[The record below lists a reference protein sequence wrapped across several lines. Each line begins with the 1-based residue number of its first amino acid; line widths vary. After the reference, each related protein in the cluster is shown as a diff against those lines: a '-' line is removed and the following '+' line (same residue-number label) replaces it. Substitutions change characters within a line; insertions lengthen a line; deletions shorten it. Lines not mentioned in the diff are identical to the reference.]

1 MADDNDD
8 NIEIDEAS
16 FDDFEKKKGT
26 LGELWRDNAMVK
38 VGVVVAAA
46 IAIFGTII
54 LFGGKDMPVD
64 PSYVTSGSDISSPPG
79 TEETSPAYVAAIE
92 EENEARTEQAIK
104 ESGSVLPTPIAPP
117 VGRLTV
123 TENDAPEEDPLQRW
137 RKLQEERLQREM
149 LRSQTVA
156 PDAQAA
162 EGRSEA
168 IQALAEAMATQM
180 QSILEKRS
188 QVRPLVFR
196 DMTSPEW
203 LEEMRAKDEDGDVAG
218 GGGDGSGA
226 DQDTAE
232 NVEIVLYPA
241 GRIAYAQIL
250 TEANSDVPGPV
261 LAQIASGPLSGSR
274 ILGSFQKTKELLTI
288 KFDTV
293 VVDGVSLD
301 VDGVAIDPKTTLP
314 AMATDVDHHYL
325 MRIAL
330 PMAAAFVEGMASAI
344 SSSGLT
350 TVTVEGDTV
359 AEESE
364 ETNSDQEV
372 ASGIEEAGQKLSEIL
387 DETVGDI
394 EVTVRVEAGTPI
406 GILFLEPVVKPA
418 EI

>member
-38 VGVVVAAA
+38 VGVVIAAA
-46 IAIFGTII
+46 VAIFGTII
-54 LFGGKDMPVD
+54 LFGGKDIPVD
-64 PSYVTSGSDISSPPG
+64 PSYVSGGSDISSPPG

-123 TENDAPEEDPLQRW
+123 TENEAPEEDPLQRW

-156 PDAQAA
+156 PDADAN
-162 EGRSEA
+162 EGRAEA
-168 IQALAEAMATQM
+168 VQALADAMAQQM

-188 QVRPLVFR
+188 AAKPLVFR

-203 LEEMRAKDEDGDVAG
+203 LEELRGEDEGENGD
-218 GGGDGSGA
+218 GDGSSNESSE
-226 DQDTAE
+226 E
-232 NVEIVLYPA
+232 NIEIILYPA

-274 ILGSFQKTKELLTI
+274 VLGTFQKRDELLTI
-288 KFDTV
+288 NFDTV
-293 VVDGVSLD
+293 IVDGVSIEIE
-301 VDGVAIDPKTTLP
+301 GVAIDPKTTLP
-314 AMATDVDHHYL
+314 AVATDVDHHYL

-350 TVTVEGDTV
+350 TVTVEGDVV

-364 ETNSDQEV
+364 ETDSEQEV
-372 ASGIEEAGQKLSEIL
+372 ASGIEEAGQKLREIL
-387 DETVGDI
+387 DETADDI
-394 EVTVRVEAGTPI
+394 EITVRVEAGTPI
-406 GILFLEPVVKPA
+406 GILFLQPVVKPA

>member
-1 MADDNDD
+1 MADNNINDD
-8 NIEIDEAS
+8 GLELDEAS

-54 LFGGKDMPVD
+54 LFGGKDVPIE
-64 PSYVTSGSDISSPPG
+64 PSYVGGGSEISSPPG

-104 ESGSVLPTPIAPP
+104 ESGSVLPTPIDPP

-123 TENDAPEEDPLQRW
+123 TENEAPEEDPLQRW

-156 PDAQAA
+156 PDADADA
-162 EGRSEA
+162 SRAEA
-168 IQALAEAMATQM
+168 IQALAEAMAAQM
-180 QSILEKRS
+180 QSILEKRT
-188 QVRPLVFR
+188 QPRELKHR
-196 DMTSPEW
+196 NMTDENW
-203 LEEMRAKDEDGDVAG
+203 LRELLSEEEAALAEADEGDE
-218 GGGDGSGA
+218 A
-226 DQDTAE
+226 DDE
-232 NVEIVLYPA
+232 SIEVILYPA

-261 LAQIASGPLSGSR
+261 LAQIASGPLAGSR
-274 ILGSFQKTKELLTI
+274 VLGSFTKTKELLTI
-288 KFDTV
+288 KFSTV
-293 VVDGVSLD
+293 VVDGVSI
-301 VDGVAIDPKTTLP
+301 GINAVAVDPKTTLP

-325 MRIAL
+325 MRVAL
-330 PMAAAFVEGMASAI
+330 PMAAAFVEGLASAI
-344 SSSGLT
+344 SESGLT

-359 AEESE
+359 AEETEDTSTE
-364 ETNSDQEV
+364 QEV
-372 ASGIEEAGQKLSEIL
+372 ASGIQEAGEKLREIL
-387 DETVGDI
+387 DETADDI

-406 GILFLEPVVKPA
+406 GILFLEPVIKPA